1 MTKQKGVLAVIISA
15 IIFGSMPL
23 MAKIVY
29 EQGSN
34 PISLVFYR
42 FLFVLPFLYL
52 LTKRDKNETL
62 KITEEELKKIIIV
75 STFGYAATA
84 LLLFMSY
91 NYIPSGMA
99 TTIHFTYPIFVILG
113 CIMFFKEKTSIIKII
128 SVILCVSGIMAF
140 YDGDGK
146 VDLMGI
152 GLAFTSG
159 ITYAFYTIYIDKS
172 GLKKMNTFKLT
183 FYLCLVSSIMVFIFG
198 IITKSLIINI
208 KPIGWIISLLL
219 ALLAGLGGVTLYQI
233 GIKTIGPQNT
243 SILSTFEPIT
253 SIVLSVLILNE
264 PFTIKTAIGI
274 VLILAAVILVSIF
287 EKGDENK
294 YKSESA

>member
-1 MTKQKGVLAVIISA
+1 
-15 IIFGSMPL
+15 
-23 MAKIVY
+23 
-29 EQGSN
+29 
-34 PISLVFYR
+34 
-42 FLFVLPFLYL
+42 
-52 LTKRDKNETL
+52 
-62 KITEEELKKIIIV
+62 
-75 STFGYAATA
+75 
-84 LLLFMSY
+84 
-91 NYIPSGMA
+91 
-99 TTIHFTYPIFVILG
+99 
-113 CIMFFKEKTSIIKII
+113 
-128 SVILCVSGIMAF
+128 
-140 YDGDGK
+140 
-146 VDLMGI
+146 
-152 GLAFTSG
+152 
-159 ITYAFYTIYIDKS
+159 
-172 GLKKMNTFKLT
+172 MNTFKLT
-183 FYLCLVSSIMVFIFG
+183 FYLCLISSIMVFIFG